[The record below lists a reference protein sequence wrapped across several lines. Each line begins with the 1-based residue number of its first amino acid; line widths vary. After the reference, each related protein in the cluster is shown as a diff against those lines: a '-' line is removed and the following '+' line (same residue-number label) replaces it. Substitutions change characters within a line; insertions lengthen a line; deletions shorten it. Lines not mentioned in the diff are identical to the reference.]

1 MEAFERCGYHIEVVE
16 DDIFRERFRE
26 ALTDE
31 TKGIIVSSLISYEGN
46 ADESLQWTRWDNSYT
61 VKALYR
67 LGFSWPLISPE
78 YLYNTLQMVD
88 ALDFF
93 DEVE

>member
-1 MEAFERCGYHIEVVE
+1 LEAFERCGYHIEVVE

-46 ADESLQWTRWDNSYT
+46 ADESL
-61 VKALYR
+61 
-67 LGFSWPLISPE
+67 
-78 YLYNTLQMVD
+78 
-88 ALDFF
+88 
-93 DEVE
+93 

>member
-1 MEAFERCGYHIEVVE
+1 MSVSEKLLQMKR
-16 DDIFRERFRE
+16 RE
-26 ALTDE
+26 LSYQ
-31 TKGIIVSSLISYEGN
+31 VSLISYEGN
-46 ADESLQWTRWDNSYT
+46 GDESLQWTRWDNSYT